1 MWLIF
6 ARKLPF
12 SVRMHLFMGIMAYLG
27 SPLWFLF
34 LALGTWIAWDRYSS
48 ELSQLPFES
57 YAARWF
63 HIDGIQQSIIL
74 TAVIFALLFLPK
86 ILAVTAAILTPSI
99 RRSFGGTFRIMIGAT
114 METIVSMLLAP
125 CIMLAHSLMVLSI
138 ILGRAV
144 GWGNQNRET
153 DGTAWG
159 DAFRFHAPQTIL
171 GLAWTAVAINI
182 GYHSKNPG
190 DFTSKYAFALWMTP
204 ILLGLLLSAPVSVWT
219 SRSRYGRALLK
230 RKILAT
236 PEELN
241 PPAVIRL
248 ADNATAA
255 VDPAPGRVNLI
266 GEHIDYCDG
275 FVMPFAID
283 RYIVIAGC
291 ANGTSQ
297 ARITSAISEEVVT
310 LDLTQ
315 PQQISEPKWANYLRG
330 VIRGFQDRGHHIP
343 GFDAYI
349 LSSIPGGAGLSSSAA
364 LECATATFLEGLLD
378 TVLDTKEKA
387 LLCQKAEHD
396 FAHVPCGI
404 MDQFASAFGKPNRLV
419 LIDCQTG
426 EPELVPF
433 ENPDLTV
440 LISNTMVHHE
450 LSDGGYAARRKHTED
465 GLAIL
470 GKASWRDVT
479 AANVQANWEKLGD
492 PVNRR
497 ARHVVG
503 EISRTIA
510 AAAALARNDFET
522 LGPLMAA
529 SHDSLRDDFEVSC
542 KELDIMVE
550 IARKIGRNGG
560 VIGTRM
566 TGGGFG
572 GSTVTLCE
580 SRKASEIA
588 ATLGAEYEK
597 ATGIKPQIFASR
609 PSQGAHL
616 VG

>member
-1 MWLIF
+1 MLQIN
-6 ARKLPF
+6 PN
-12 SVRMHLFMGIMAYLG
+12 
-27 SPLWFLF
+27 
-34 LALGTWIAWDRYSS
+34 LADLVSDASAGL
-48 ELSQLPFES
+48 LSRFE
-57 YAARWF
+57 AKA
-63 HIDGIQQSIIL
+63 
-74 TAVIFALLFLPK
+74 TT
-86 ILAVTAAILTPSI
+86 TAA
-99 RRSFGGTFRIMIGAT
+99 
-114 METIVSMLLAP
+114 
-125 CIMLAHSLMVLSI
+125 
-138 ILGRAV
+138 
-144 GWGNQNRET
+144 
-153 DGTAWG
+153 
-159 DAFRFHAPQTIL
+159 
-171 GLAWTAVAINI
+171 
-182 GYHSKNPG
+182 
-190 DFTSKYAFALWMTP
+190 
-204 ILLGLLLSAPVSVWT
+204 
-219 SRSRYGRALLK
+219 
-230 RKILAT
+230 
-236 PEELN
+236 
-241 PPAVIRL
+241 
-248 ADNATAA
+248 
-255 VDPAPGRVNLI
+255 APGRVNLI

-283 RYIVIAGC
+283 RYIVISGC

-297 ARITSAISEEVVT
+297 ARIATALGEEIATFDLSAPLEEG
-310 LDLTQ
+310 
-315 PQQISEPKWANYLRG
+315 SPKWSNYIRG
-330 VIRGFQDRGHHIP
+330 VVRGFQNRGHSIP

-349 LSSIPGGAGLSSSAA
+349 LSSVPGGAGLSSSAA

-378 TVLDTKEKA
+378 TRLQTREKA

-404 MDQFASAFGKPNRLV
+404 MDQYASAFGKPNRLV
-419 LIDCQTG
+419 LIDCRSG

-450 LSDGGYAARRKHTED
+450 LSDGGYAARRKHTEE
-465 GLAIL
+465 GLAII

-479 AANVQANWEKLGD
+479 DADVQANWDQLGE
-492 PVNRR
+492 PINRR
-497 ARHVVG
+497 SRHVVG

-542 KELDIMVE
+542 KELDIMVD

-560 VIGTRM
+560 VIGARM

-580 SRKASEIA
+580 SRLATEIA
-588 ATLGAEYEK
+588 ATLASEYEA

-616 VG
+616 VK

>member
-1 MWLIF
+1 MLQMNPDLSDLVTD
-6 ARKLPF
+6 AAA
-12 SVRMHLFMGIMAYLG
+12 G
-27 SPLWFLF
+27 
-34 LALGTWIAWDRYSS
+34 LASRFQAKATI
-48 ELSQLPFES
+48 
-57 YAARWF
+57 
-63 HIDGIQQSIIL
+63 
-74 TAVIFALLFLPK
+74 
-86 ILAVTAAILTPSI
+86 TAA
-99 RRSFGGTFRIMIGAT
+99 
-114 METIVSMLLAP
+114 
-125 CIMLAHSLMVLSI
+125 
-138 ILGRAV
+138 
-144 GWGNQNRET
+144 
-153 DGTAWG
+153 
-159 DAFRFHAPQTIL
+159 
-171 GLAWTAVAINI
+171 
-182 GYHSKNPG
+182 
-190 DFTSKYAFALWMTP
+190 
-204 ILLGLLLSAPVSVWT
+204 
-219 SRSRYGRALLK
+219 
-230 RKILAT
+230 
-236 PEELN
+236 
-241 PPAVIRL
+241 
-248 ADNATAA
+248 
-255 VDPAPGRVNLI
+255 APGRVNLI

-283 RYIVIAGC
+283 RYIVISGC
-291 ANGTSQ
+291 ANGTTQ
-297 ARITSAISEEVVT
+297 ARITSAISEEIVT
-310 LDLTQ
+310 LDLTH
-315 PQQISEPKWANYLRG
+315 PQVPAEPKWANYLRG

-364 LECATATFLEGLLD
+364 LECALATFLEGLLD
-378 TVLDTKEKA
+378 TVLETKEKA

-419 LIDCQTG
+419 LIDCQSG
-426 EPELVPF
+426 EPEMIPF

-470 GKASWRDVT
+470 GKASWRDVS
-479 AANVQANWEKLGD
+479 AAEVQTHWEELGD
-492 PVNRR
+492 PGTRR
-497 ARHVVG
+497 SRHVVG
-503 EISRTIA
+503 EISRTIDA
-510 AAAALARNDFET
+510 AAVLARNDFEA

-580 SRKASEIA
+580 SLKASQIA
-588 ATLGAEYEK
+588 TILASEYEK

-609 PSQGAHL
+609 PSLGAHL

>member
-1 MWLIF
+1 MLQINPNLTDLV
-6 ARKLPF
+6 ADAATGLLNRL
-12 SVRMHLFMGIMAYLG
+12 
-27 SPLWFLF
+27 
-34 LALGTWIAWDRYSS
+34 
-48 ELSQLPFES
+48 ES
-57 YAARWF
+57 KAT
-63 HIDGIQQSIIL
+63 I
-74 TAVIFALLFLPK
+74 
-86 ILAVTAAILTPSI
+86 TAA
-99 RRSFGGTFRIMIGAT
+99 
-114 METIVSMLLAP
+114 
-125 CIMLAHSLMVLSI
+125 
-138 ILGRAV
+138 
-144 GWGNQNRET
+144 
-153 DGTAWG
+153 
-159 DAFRFHAPQTIL
+159 
-171 GLAWTAVAINI
+171 
-182 GYHSKNPG
+182 
-190 DFTSKYAFALWMTP
+190 
-204 ILLGLLLSAPVSVWT
+204 
-219 SRSRYGRALLK
+219 
-230 RKILAT
+230 
-236 PEELN
+236 
-241 PPAVIRL
+241 
-248 ADNATAA
+248 
-255 VDPAPGRVNLI
+255 APGRVNLI

-297 ARITSAISEEVVT
+297 ARVT
-310 LDLTQ
+310 DNAFPETTILDLTQ
-315 PQQISEPKWANYLRG
+315 PQEEGQPKWSNYIRG

-343 GFDAYI
+343 GFDAFI
-349 LSSIPGGAGLSSSAA
+349 LSSVPGGAGLSSSAA

-378 TVLDTKEKA
+378 TRLETREKA

-404 MDQFASAFGKPNRLV
+404 MDQFASAFGKANRLV
-419 LIDCQTG
+419 LIDCRSG

-440 LISNTMVHHE
+440 LVSNTMVHHE
-450 LSDGGYAARRKHTED
+450 LSDGGYAVRRKHTED

-479 AANVQANWEKLGD
+479 AADVQANWDKLGD

-497 ARHVVG
+497 SRHVVG
-503 EISRTIA
+503 EIARTIA

-542 KELDIMVE
+542 KELDILVE

-560 VIGTRM
+560 VIGARM

-588 ATLGAEYEK
+588 ATLAAEYEK
-597 ATGIKPQIFASR
+597 ATGITPQIFASR

-616 VG
+616 VK

>member
-1 MWLIF
+1 MLQINPDLTDLVSD
-6 ARKLPF
+6 AAA
-12 SVRMHLFMGIMAYLG
+12 G
-27 SPLWFLF
+27 
-34 LALGTWIAWDRYSS
+34 LASRLNSKATI
-48 ELSQLPFES
+48 
-57 YAARWF
+57 
-63 HIDGIQQSIIL
+63 
-74 TAVIFALLFLPK
+74 
-86 ILAVTAAILTPSI
+86 TAA
-99 RRSFGGTFRIMIGAT
+99 
-114 METIVSMLLAP
+114 
-125 CIMLAHSLMVLSI
+125 
-138 ILGRAV
+138 
-144 GWGNQNRET
+144 
-153 DGTAWG
+153 
-159 DAFRFHAPQTIL
+159 
-171 GLAWTAVAINI
+171 
-182 GYHSKNPG
+182 
-190 DFTSKYAFALWMTP
+190 
-204 ILLGLLLSAPVSVWT
+204 
-219 SRSRYGRALLK
+219 
-230 RKILAT
+230 
-236 PEELN
+236 
-241 PPAVIRL
+241 
-248 ADNATAA
+248 
-255 VDPAPGRVNLI
+255 APGRVNLI

-291 ANGTSQ
+291 ANGTRE
-297 ARITSAISEEVVT
+297 ARISSAITDEIVT
-310 LDLTQ
+310 LDLNKFKEPGQ
-315 PQQISEPKWANYLRG
+315 PKWANYIRG

-349 LSSIPGGAGLSSSAA
+349 LSSVPGGAGLSSSAA

-378 TVLDTKEKA
+378 TVLDTREKA

-396 FAHVPCGI
+396 FAGVPCGI

-419 LIDCQTG
+419 LIDCQSG

-450 LSDGGYAARRKHTED
+450 LSDGGYAARRKHTEE
-465 GLAIL
+465 GLATL

-479 AANVQANWEKLGD
+479 AADVQSHWEMLGE

-497 ARHVVG
+497 SRHVVG

-560 VIGTRM
+560 VIGARM

-580 SRKASEIA
+580 SRKAAEIA
-588 ATLGAEYEK
+588 KTLASEYEK
-597 ATGIKPQIFASR
+597 ATGITPQIFASR
-609 PSQGAHL
+609 PSLGAHL
-616 VG
+616 IA

>member
-1 MWLIF
+1 MLQINPNLSDLVSD
-6 ARKLPF
+6 ASAGLLNR
-12 SVRMHLFMGIMAYLG
+12 LG
-27 SPLWFLF
+27 ST
-34 LALGTWIAWDRYSS
+34 A
-48 ELSQLPFES
+48 
-57 YAARWF
+57 
-63 HIDGIQQSIIL
+63 SII
-74 TAVIFALLFLPK
+74 
-86 ILAVTAAILTPSI
+86 AA
-99 RRSFGGTFRIMIGAT
+99 
-114 METIVSMLLAP
+114 
-125 CIMLAHSLMVLSI
+125 
-138 ILGRAV
+138 
-144 GWGNQNRET
+144 
-153 DGTAWG
+153 
-159 DAFRFHAPQTIL
+159 
-171 GLAWTAVAINI
+171 
-182 GYHSKNPG
+182 
-190 DFTSKYAFALWMTP
+190 
-204 ILLGLLLSAPVSVWT
+204 
-219 SRSRYGRALLK
+219 
-230 RKILAT
+230 
-236 PEELN
+236 
-241 PPAVIRL
+241 
-248 ADNATAA
+248 
-255 VDPAPGRVNLI
+255 APGRVNLI

-291 ANGTSQ
+291 TNGTTQ
-297 ARITSAISEEVVT
+297 ARVSTALGEEIAVI
-310 LDLTQ
+310 DLTAPLQ
-315 PQQISEPKWANYLRG
+315 EGEPKWSNYLRG

-343 GFDAYI
+343 GFDAFI
-349 LSSIPGGAGLSSSAA
+349 LSSVPGGAGLSSSAA

-378 TVLDTKEKA
+378 TRLETREKA

-419 LIDCQTG
+419 LIDCQSG

-450 LSDGGYAARRKHTED
+450 LSDGGYALRRKHTED

-479 AANVQANWEKLGD
+479 AADVQTHWDKLGE

-497 ARHVVG
+497 SRHVVG
-503 EISRTIA
+503 EISRTISA
-510 AAAALARNDFET
+510 ASALARNDFET

-542 KELDIMVE
+542 KELDIMVD

-560 VIGTRM
+560 VIGARM

-580 SRKASEIA
+580 SRMASEIA
-588 ATLGAEYEK
+588 ATLATEYEM
-597 ATGIKPQIFASR
+597 ATGITPQIFASR

-616 VG
+616 VKS